1 MTGFQP
7 LVDATDTPTRTL
19 YAVAGGALDAWLVT
33 RSEADRAWLSG
44 VGFKGRPGQW
54 AALPSEGDGGPSA
67 FVFGMDEPARA
78 ADAGALPFALPEG
91 RYRLAGPNAGDPGA
105 ASTIAFG
112 WGLGAYR
119 FERFKTGHGRL
130 AAQLEWPEA
139 ANRAAVERDVT
150 ATVMVRDLVN
160 APANEMGPADL
171 QRAAEQL
178 AGEFE
183 AKITVLIGE
192 DLLTN
197 NYPLVHAVGQAS
209 ARAPRLIDMTWG
221 DADAPKVTVVG
232 KGVCFDSGGLDL
244 KSAGGMALMKKDMG
258 GGAHALGLARM
269 IMSAGLPVRLR
280 VLVPAVENAVSG
292 NAFRPNDVFRSRKG
306 TTVEIGNTDA
316 EGRLILADALTEA
329 ADQEPALLVD
339 FATLTGAARVA
350 LGPDLPAMFCNDEET
365 AAGLLRSAEIRNDP
379 VWRMPLWA
387 PYRKRLSSSVAD
399 TSSTG
404 SDRMAGSI
412 TAALFLD
419 HFVPAGTPWVHLDV
433 YAWNDSDAPGRPR
446 GGEAMAMRAVFGLI
460 EDRFGA

>member
-1 MTGFQP
+1 MTGVQS
-7 LVDATDTPTRTL
+7 LVEAADAPTRSL
-19 YAVAGGALDAWLVT
+19 YAVSSDDLSSWLAG
-33 RSEADRAWLSG
+33 RSEADRTWLSG

-54 AALPSEGDGGPSA
+54 AMLPGGSDGTPTA
-67 FVFGMDEPARA
+67 CVFGVDNPVRA
-78 ADAGALPFALPEG
+78 VDAGALPFALPEG
-91 RYRLAGPNAGDPGA
+91 RYRLVGPVAEQGEAAG
-105 ASTIAFG
+105 TIAFG
-112 WGLGAYR
+112 WGRGAYR
-119 FERFKTGHGRL
+119 FDRFKTGNGRGP
-130 AAQLEWPEA
+130 AQLEWPA
-139 ANRAAVERDVT
+139 AAQRDAVQRDLT
-150 ATVMVRDLVN
+150 ATLMVRDLVN
-160 APANEMGPADL
+160 TPANEMGPADL
-171 QRAAEQL
+171 QLAAEQL

-183 AKITVLIGE
+183 AKVSVLIGD

-197 NYPLVHAVGQAS
+197 NYPLVHAVGRAS
-209 ARAPRLIDMTWG
+209 SRAPRLIDITWG
-221 DADAPKVTVVG
+221 EADAPKVTVVG

-244 KSAGGMALMKKDMG
+244 KSAGGMSLMKKDMG

-350 LGPDLPAMFCNDEET
+350 LGPDLPAMYCNDEET
-365 AAGLLRSAEIRNDP
+365 ASALLRSAQSRDDP

-412 TAALFLD
+412 TAALFLQQ
-419 HFVPAGTPWVHLDV
+419 FVPASTPWVHLDI
-433 YAWNDSDAPGRPR
+433 YAWNDSEGPGRPR
-446 GGEAMAMRAVFGLI
+446 GGEATALRAVYGLI